1 SQLARSQSDLQVARD
16 RQSALAS
23 ELRESATSH
32 KAAQAEVVRLEA
44 AIKRKNG
51 RLQDRVSAARD
62 TIARLEKWVNQVE
75 KSQKTRQDI
84 ESALTT
90 LQQEKDAL
98 AVQRDELLGQLGER
112 FMEVTDLRAERDQAQ
127 ERLSNIAS
135 LLPSAPSHKRERS
148 GSESPTQSARV
159 SKAARSTSGPSP
171 AGASSRVP
179 ASGSSI
185 EVLSAGAASQT
196 AERSVASHS
205 SAGPPDHLPR
215 SVRSATKR
223 GSRDASSS
231 PAAPEAD
238 VNSDGDESS
247 SGESGSTHVL
257 DSDTAGSDS
266 CTPKSSGAKNEFGMP
281 SGPLSDAELAALRF
295 LDRSGS
301 PVIAIVT
308 AFAATTSSPGRHR
321 ISGRSAS

>member
-1 SQLARSQSDLQVARD
+1 MQERFDNPHELEACRLRYRDLKIRYNEAVSEFQDRISTLEAQLAAASSFGVIVPPDTAHRIADLESQLARSQSDLQVARD

-44 AIKRKNG
+44 ATKRKNG

-75 KSQKTRQDI
+75 KSQKTRQDL
-84 ESALTT
+84 ESALAT

-238 VNSDGDESS
+238 MNSDGDESS
-247 SGESGSTHVL
+247 SGESGSTH
-257 DSDTAGSDS
+257 
-266 CTPKSSGAKNEFGMP
+266 
-281 SGPLSDAELAALRF
+281 
-295 LDRSGS
+295 
-301 PVIAIVT
+301 
-308 AFAATTSSPGRHR
+308 
-321 ISGRSAS
+321 